1 MKIRKLAVQTSTISK
16 VSAALLRG
24 LHCIIQRL
32 SSLSL
37 RFSSLWAWRALLLAT
52 LLSVLVF
59 SQARAIVAGSNA
71 LAHDAAA
78 RYQPPGCV
86 DLVTNGGFEAI
97 GPGWNAVASNRPAE
111 YSNAQTFDGSGLS
124 MQLGIVNL
132 PNAVSESGVDQVIT
146 LPIDASSIVLS
157 FHYYPLYDPNPGEGD
172 EQFVD
177 IYNAFTNQFVGRA
190 LGVLR
195 NDRSWVLR
203 QYDLTAQ
210 AGQQVRLHFAVKN
223 DGAGGR
229 TAMYLDNVSILACNV
244 APTVPVPQTETPTP
258 TATNQP
264 PGPTLTPTFT
274 TVPLPSVTN
283 QPTPTAQPG
292 CATFII
298 NGDFEGGGFWIFG
311 QDPVPPR
318 YTNTLVH
325 NGERAVL
332 QGNPPELG
340 LQNVFTYSSV
350 RQLVEIP
357 ANATSVQLRWW
368 HYYRSEEAPVDNP
381 TNIQDRQE
389 VLLLTQDLETL
400 AILLRTRRNDGEWQ
414 ESVLDL
420 TQYRGRS
427 FYVYFNTYNDGAGGR
442 TWAYLDD
449 VIMDTCYPP
458 TTPTSLPL
466 PTPTPTTVVSPTPT
480 HTATVLPAATPSPIA
495 TPTLVPTAT
504 NIRPPP
510 APAAT
515 ATVANSLLGPTINF
529 GATETANAFAREA
542 AIIFTATAQAAAL
555 RTDREGPLATPI
567 DTLSPPATP
576 SANVDNTPIVGAV
589 LRTPPAWRERLGIV
603 AVLFSV
609 LVAIIGLAALFW
621 NQSAMG
627 NNRE

>member
-1 MKIRKLAVQTSTISK
+1 M
-16 VSAALLRG
+16 
-24 LHCIIQRL
+24 
-32 SSLSL
+32 
-37 RFSSLWAWRALLLAT
+37 
-52 LLSVLVF
+52 LLSALAL
-59 SQARAIVAGSNA
+59 SQASAIIAGRSNA
-71 LAHDAAA
+71 LAHDVAA
-78 RYQPPGCV
+78 RYQPPDCV
-86 DLVTNGGFEAI
+86 ELVKNGGFEAI
-97 GPGWNAVASNRPAE
+97 GPGWNAVASNRPVE
-111 YSNAQTFDGSGLS
+111 YSSIQTFGGSQS
-124 MQLGIVNL
+124 MQLGIVDLPDAASESSVYQTINL
-132 PNAVSESGVDQVIT
+132 PSE
-146 LPIDASSIVLS
+146 ASSIILS
-157 FHYYPLYDPNPGEGD
+157 FHYYPRYDPNPGGGD

-210 AGQQVRLHFAVKN
+210 AGQQVRLYFAVKN

-229 TAMYLDNVSILACNV
+229 TAMYLDNVSVVACHV

-258 TATNQP
+258 TGTTLP
-264 PGPTLTPTFT
+264 PGPTPTPTFT
-274 TVPLPSVTN
+274 TVPPPSVTN
-283 QPTPTAQPG
+283 QPTSTAQPG
-292 CATFII
+292 CTTFII

-318 YTNTLVH
+318 YTNSQVH
-325 NGERAVL
+325 SGERAVL

-368 HYYRSEEAPVDNP
+368 HYYHSEEAPVDNP

-389 VLLLTQDLETL
+389 VLLLTQNLETL
-400 AILLRTRRNDGEWQ
+400 AILRRTRRNDGGWQ

-427 FYVYFNTYNDGAGGR
+427 FYVYFNTYDDGVGGR

-466 PTPTPTTVVSPTPT
+466 PTPTPTAIVSPT
-480 HTATVLPAATPSPIA
+480 PIA
-495 TPTLVPTAT
+495 TPTLIPTAA
-504 NIRPPP
+504 NILPPS
-510 APAAT
+510 APTAT
-515 ATVANSLLGPTINF
+515 ATVANSLLGPSINF

-542 AIIFTATAQAAAL
+542 AIIFTATAQAAEV
-555 RTDREGPLATPI
+555 RTDHEDTLATPI
-567 DTLSPPATP
+567 DTRPLPATP
-576 SANVDNTPIVGAV
+576 SANVDNTPLVGIVSSA
-589 LRTPPAWRERLGIV
+589 PSAWRERLGIV

-609 LVAIIGLAALFW
+609 LVAITGLAALFW
-621 NQSAMG
+621 NQSTTG
-627 NNRE
+627 NGRE